1 MDYILTPEETRV
13 LGCLIEKQI
22 TIPEYYPLTLNA
34 LLSASNQKS
43 SRDPVAAY
51 DEKSIVRALDGLRE
65 KKLVR
70 MVSTAESRVAK
81 YRQVFTD
88 TANLTEQELGLLC
101 VLMLRGPQTVGE
113 LRTRTERLCTFTSL
127 DEVEASLLRLMNR
140 ESGAMVARLPRQS
153 GFKESRYAHLLSGAV
168 TEETSVA
175 SLGGPSIESLEADRI
190 AKLEAEIE
198 VLHTELRA
206 LQKQF
211 SEFKNQ
217 FE

>member
-1 MDYILTPEETRV
+1 MEFILTPEETRV

-22 TIPEYYPLTLNA
+22 TTPEYYPLTLNA
-34 LLSASNQKS
+34 LLSACNQKS
-43 SRDPVAAY
+43 SRDPVVAY
-51 DEKSIVRALDGLRE
+51 DEKSVVRALDGLRE
-65 KKLVR
+65 KKLAR
-70 MVSTAESRVAK
+70 MVSAAESRVAK

-113 LRTRTERLCTFTSL
+113 LRTRTERLCTFNRL
-127 DEVEASLLRLMNR
+127 EEVEASLLRLMNR
-140 ESGAMVARLPRQS
+140 QSGAMVARLPRQS

-168 TEETSVA
+168 TEETTVA
-175 SLGGPSIESLEADRI
+175 SLGGASLKGSEADRI

-198 VLHTELRA
+198 VLHNEVRA